1 MVKSFLEFI
10 FNRLFGKLYNY
21 ISFLAII
28 ILSFIRNLPAGTKSV
43 RKVIYKQIYFTGVE
57 ASRISIPIGFL
68 MGIVVITQITS
79 FIKGLG
85 GINLVSKIIIVSLIR
100 EIFPLLMAIILIARS
115 GTAISSELALM
126 KINNEI
132 KSLSAL
138 NIDPMYYLI
147 FSRISGFIISFTTIT
162 IFATATSIFSGALS
176 IYFFQKVTP
185 ADFYENFFM
194 NLNVFDIFLFLSKC
208 FTFGIIIP
216 TICCFHGL
224 SVQKSTTEIPQV
236 STKAVM
242 NSFFYVFLLNV
253 LLDFMVLIW
262 Q

>member
-1 MVKSFLEFI
+1 MIRFFFEYI
-10 FNRLFGKLYNY
+10 FNRLLGKFYNY
-21 ISFLAII
+21 ISFLTIV
-28 ILSFIRNLPAGTKSV
+28 ILSFIRNFPSGIGSV
-43 RKVIYKQIYFTGVE
+43 RKVILKQIYFTGME
-57 ASRISIPIGFL
+57 ALKITLTIGFL

-85 GINLVSKIIIVSLIR
+85 GINLVSKIIIVSLVR

-132 KSLSAL
+132 KSLWAQ

-147 FSRISGFIISFTTIT
+147 FSRMAGFVISFTTIT
-162 IFATATSIFSGALS
+162 IIGTATAIFSGALS
-176 IYFFQKVTP
+176 IYFFLKVTP

-194 NLNVFDIFLFLSKC
+194 NLNVFDILLFLSKC
-208 FTFGIIIP
+208 LTFGLMVP
-216 TICCFHGL
+216 TICCFYGL

-242 NSFFYVFLLNV
+242 NAFFYVFLFNV
-253 LLDFMVLIW
+253 LLDFMVFIW